1 MPLIEPLVT
10 VAQTTRQTVQ
20 AVSRQPEPSV
30 ESVNQAARPIVG
42 DIVRPVGDTVGVLT
56 FSERT
61 TQGGLEGAGMHSGG
75 AIVV

>member
-20 AVSRQPEPSV
+20 AVNRQPEPSV
-30 ESVNQAARPIVG
+30 ESVTQAARPIVG
-42 DIVRPVGDTVGVLT
+42 DIVRPVGNTVGVLT

-61 TQGGLEGAGMHSGG
+61 TQGGLEGAGLYSGG